1 MLEGDHFGEI
11 SLFYKCKRTASVM
24 SNNYCTLGKMS
35 EFYFKELLTKF
46 NYNIEDEFREII
58 YKYNDTQT
66 TFLLNAIDKIN
77 YFNGVSE
84 KTKRDI
90 VYSLNPV
97 NFDKGGLLFK
107 PGDEADAM
115 YIIDSG
121 IVEIYILMDKNEEF
135 VVNRLHKG
143 SIINHR
149 AFLFNDIIDTYARCS
164 TMVSL
169 FYIKINDL
177 NNIRERDSFVDSKIN
192 KIEESMIYR
201 ENTVAI
207 DYIL

>member
-35 EFYFKELLTKF
+35 EFHFKELLTKF

-58 YKYNDTQT
+58 YKYNDAQT

>member
-35 EFYFKELLTKF
+35 EFHFKELLTKF